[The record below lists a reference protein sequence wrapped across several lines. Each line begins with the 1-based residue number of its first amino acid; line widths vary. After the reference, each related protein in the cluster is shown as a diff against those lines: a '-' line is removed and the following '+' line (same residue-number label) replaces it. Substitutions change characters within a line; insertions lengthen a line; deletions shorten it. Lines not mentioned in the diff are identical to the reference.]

1 MVVVDSDAH
10 VVETEHTWDFMDPSD
25 AKYRPQIVA
34 GEDGGQY
41 WLIDGKIRG
50 RARGPVGAKGL
61 APSVSRKM
69 VTDDAKRFMEDIPGR
84 VAHMD
89 ELGIDVQ
96 VLYPTMY
103 ISRMCDEPETDVALA
118 RGYNRWLTDIW
129 QQAKGRLRWTCVL
142 PLSTMDE
149 AMTELHY
156 SKEHGACG
164 VTMRSIEDE
173 RLLIDPYFFPLYE
186 EARRLDLPITCH
198 IGNSNR
204 AYDEVWSRDAAGGT
218 FGRLRLMSVAAC
230 HALIT
235 NEIPKTFPQLRFGFI
250 EASAQWVPY
259 MIHDLRRRLET
270 RGRQLDPEPLK
281 ANNIWVTCQTDDD
294 LPYVL
299 KYAGEDNIVVG
310 TDYGHQDQSSE
321 IEAMRVMRDKG
332 EVEPRVIDKIMG
344 ENAVALYGL
353 HDAVAWPKPEE
364 AHDLAR
370 R

>member
-10 VVETEHTWDFMDPSD
+10 VIETEHTWDYMDGSD
-25 AKYRPQIVA
+25 AKYRPKIVSA
-34 GEDGGQY
+34 DDGSNY

-61 APSVSRKM
+61 SDKVARKM

-84 VAHMD
+84 IAHMD

-103 ISRMCDEPETDVALA
+103 ISRMCDEPDTEAALA
-118 RGYNRWLTDIW
+118 RSYNRWLADIW
-129 QQAKGRLRWTCVL
+129 AEGEGRLRWTCIL
-142 PLSTMDE
+142 PLSTMSE
-149 AMTELHY
+149 AMEELRF
-156 SKEHGACG
+156 SKDHGACG
-164 VTMRSIEDE
+164 VTMRGIEDD
-173 RLLIDPYFFPLYE
+173 RLLVDPYFFPLYE
-186 EARRLDLPITCH
+186 EASRLGVPITVH

-204 AYDEVWSRDAAGGT
+204 MYDEVWSKDAAGGT
-218 FGRLRLMSVAAC
+218 FGRLRTVSLAAC

-235 NEIPKTFPQLRFGFI
+235 NSIPEMFPTLRFGFI

-270 RGRQLDPEPLK
+270 RGRELAGEPLK
-281 ANNIWVTCQTDDD
+281 DNRIWVTCQTDDD

-299 KYAGEDNIVVG
+299 KYAGEDNLLIG

-321 IEAMRVMRDKG
+321 IEAMRVMREKG
-332 EVEPRVIDKIMG
+332 EVEPRIVDKIMG
-344 ENAVALYGL
+344 DNAVAFYGI
-353 HDAVAWPKPEE
+353 
-364 AHDLAR
+364 
-370 R
+370 

>member
-10 VVETEHTWDFMDPSD
+10 VVETEHTWDYMDQSD
-25 AKYRPQIVA
+25 AKYRPQIVSA
-34 GEDGGQY
+34 EDGANY

-50 RARGPVGAKGL
+50 RARGPVGARGL
-61 APSVSRKM
+61 SPDVKRKM

-84 VAHMD
+84 IAHMD

-118 RGYNRWLTDIW
+118 RSYNRWLADIW
-129 QQAKGRLRWTCVL
+129 DQGKGRLRWTCVL
-142 PLSTMDE
+142 PLSAMDE
-149 AMTELHY
+149 AMKELHY

-164 VTMRSIEDE
+164 VTMRSLEDE
-173 RLLIDPYFFPLYE
+173 RLIIDPYFFPLYE
-186 EARRLDLPITCH
+186 EASRLDLPITVH
-198 IGNSNR
+198 IGNSNETY
-204 AYDEVWSRDAAGGT
+204 AEVWSRDSAGGT
-218 FGRLRLMSVAAC
+218 FGRLRVMSVAAC

-235 NEIPKTFPQLRFGFI
+235 NSIPEMFPKLRFGFI
-250 EASAQWVPY
+250 EASAQWIPY

-270 RGRQLDPEPLK
+270 RGRKLAAEPLK

-321 IEAMRVMRDKG
+321 IEAMRLMREKG
-332 EVEPRVIDKIMG
+332 EVEPRVIDKILG

-353 HDAVAWPKPEE
+353 
-364 AHDLAR
+364 
-370 R
+370 

>member
-10 VVETEHTWDFMDPSD
+10 VVETEHTWEFMDASD
-25 AKYRPQIVA
+25 SKYRPQIVTA
-34 GEDGGQY
+34 DDGAKY
-41 WLIDGKIRG
+41 WLIEGKIRG
-50 RARGPVGAKGL
+50 RARGPVGARGL
-61 APSVSRKM
+61 SDKVARKM

-103 ISRMCDEPETDVALA
+103 ISRMCDDAETEVALA

-129 QQAKGRLRWTCVL
+129 TQGKGRLRWTCIL
-142 PLSTMDE
+142 PLSDMDE
-149 AMTELHY
+149 AMKELHF

-164 VTMRSIEDE
+164 VTMRGIEDD

-186 EARRLDLPITCH
+186 EASRLDIPITVH

-204 AYDEVWSRDAAGGT
+204 TYDEVWSKDAAGGT
-218 FGRLRLMSVAAC
+218 FGRLRTVSVAAC

-235 NEIPKTFPQLRFGFI
+235 NSIPQMFPELRFGFI

-270 RGRQLDPEPLK
+270 RGRTLAAEPLK
-281 ANNIWVTCQTDDD
+281 DNNIWVTCQTDDD

-321 IEAMRVMRDKG
+321 IEAIRVMREKG
-332 EVEPRVIDKIMG
+332 EVEPRIIDKILG
-344 ENAVALYGL
+344 DNAVALYGL
-353 HDAVAWPKPEE
+353 
-364 AHDLAR
+364 
-370 R
+370 